1 MAKKKTKKKE
11 EGAAQEAPEAPRGRT
26 RENFE
31 AILVAVLFALFVR
44 TFVAQAFQ
52 IPTGSMEENLLVGD
66 HLIVNKFVFS
76 EKSDLPPF
84 PSRPIRRHDVVIFKA
99 PEDPSQDYVKR
110 VIGLPGDSIMVHGR
124 RVFVNNRVL
133 EENGEKGYR
142 AWWKAGGMRCD
153 ARRGYEE
160 MYGVCRPFIVPPDH
174 YFVMGD
180 NRDASQDSRVWG
192 PLPREAIKG
201 RPLAIY
207 WSYESERNPHIGTL
221 REKIGRIA
229 DRVLHFFSKTRWER
243 TFKPIR

>member
-1 MAKKKTKKKE
+1 MAKKKTKKRE
-11 EGAAQEAPEAPRGRT
+11 EGGAQEAVEAPRGRA

-31 AILVAVLFALFVR
+31 AVLVAVLFALFVR

-76 EKSDLPPF
+76 QESDLPPL
-84 PSRPIRRHDVVIFKA
+84 PARPVRRYDVVIFKA

-110 VIGLPGDSIMVHGR
+110 VIGLPGDTIMVHGR

-133 EENGEKGYR
+133 EENGEQGYR
-142 AWWKAGGMRCD
+142 VWWKAGGARCD
-153 ARRGYEE
+153 ARRSYDD
-160 MYGVCRPFIVPPDH
+160 MFGVCRPLVIPPGH

-180 NRDASQDSRVWG
+180 NRDASQDSRIWG

-207 WSYESERNPHIGTL
+207 WSYESERNPHIGSL
-221 REKIGRIA
+221 RQKIGRIA
-229 DRVLHFFSKTRWER
+229 DRILHFFSKTRWER
-243 TFKPIR
+243 TFRPIR